1 LNPVRLPQGQFAGSG
16 SDFNYR
22 LHQGLHPAQLPAE
35 QPLQDEPADED
46 TVSPPPPLLTNPHED
61 ISLVTFLLLQVVHSG
76 LSDPM
81 IKHSKSLSHLS
92 QWYS

>member
-1 LNPVRLPQGQFAGSG
+1 LNPVSLPQCQFAGSG
-16 SDFNYR
+16 SNFNR
-22 LHQGLHPAQLPAE
+22 RFHQGLHPAQLPAE

-46 TVSPPPPLLTNPHED
+46 TVSPPPPLLTNPQAD
-61 ISLVTFLLLQVVHSG
+61 INLVTFLLLQVVHSG

-81 IKHSKSLSHLS
+81 IRHSKFLSHFS